1 MGIFNTIKK
10 LFSNPA
16 VKEPNNGPMVNLERH
31 LGDIKQ
37 NKYYD
42 FIDKDTIRPIS
53 TILLQTDSKQT
64 WDSFF
69 SVAKKN
75 PKLINFETRSRRK
88 FRHLYHNQDLL
99 VVEAA
104 GTIEMI
110 TKEQVQQINLKE
122 TALEKMHPVAVN
134 HMGAL
139 LHDKEK
145 VAFVHYKNKQAIV
158 YEFQWQPF
166 RFAIGNDFW
175 LVGTRETYDGPG
187 KLYCFDFNGDLKW
200 GIAFKETLSTMFG
213 ELSFMPYLLEVS
225 ADSTD
230 IFVSS
235 MDRLYRLD
243 NNGNLKA
250 RIAISELK
258 EKELQQKQEEL
269 QRELSAPPKTEEE
282 AISMFAKQLAAQF
295 SMGFERMSFNSPFA
309 GFAHD
314 HKTDMVFILEEKGRV
329 SAWDSSGRLK
339 WINAFKNEGR
349 YICWIENKL
358 VVSFQSG
365 ETFWLNREGKFIYGA
380 QLPKQA
386 TTIQLIPNQEKYLVV
401 CEDNRLY
408 ELHKDTGNL
417 IKGSEGHPGMKLF
430 ILSGQN
436 VFFDGG
442 IHNQG
447 YFWLAPENHQW
458 QHFEAKTFTDV
469 EKIDVQSEVAPEIT
483 VTKRFSGRWEI
494 KSKKEWF
501 GSRVI
506 DMKNQ
511 RVYVVEEGPQKSINE
526 LAKLSD
532 KQREK
537 DRLSHKLVCYDLGE
551 NVIWENHIY
560 SSMRSLFLS
569 LDGEVLFTSIPSGSE
584 ITYLPGHIVTYS
596 KDGQQLDKFKVDA
609 HGFNLDFISEDRAIV
624 HFASDR
630 GEKSVSGI
638 FEIDGKGKWRL
649 KINESDVE
657 SEKRN
662 VFGAGLN
669 DVSLPNFRLKRT
681 DKKKYEL
688 ESRNSKIELKFSAA
702 IYEAYETMEHN
713 LVLRIGTRLL
723 SFYNTD
729 LEKILEVKEQESI
742 QSVTLGSSSLVV
754 VTKAEVK
761 GYNYQGEVLWRYS
774 ALPKAFESRVL
785 WIPSKNIYLWIVSN
799 NLETIVAAIHENG
812 NVLKSHS
819 FNKNS
824 YHHSILVY
832 PEECCFVAQ
841 INEIIQ
847 GYSI

>member
-401 CEDNRLY
+401 CE
-408 ELHKDTGNL
+408 
-417 IKGSEGHPGMKLF
+417 
-430 ILSGQN
+430 
-436 VFFDGG
+436 
-442 IHNQG
+442 
-447 YFWLAPENHQW
+447 
-458 QHFEAKTFTDV
+458 
-469 EKIDVQSEVAPEIT
+469 
-483 VTKRFSGRWEI
+483 
-494 KSKKEWF
+494 
-501 GSRVI
+501 
-506 DMKNQ
+506 
-511 RVYVVEEGPQKSINE
+511 
-526 LAKLSD
+526 
-532 KQREK
+532 
-537 DRLSHKLVCYDLGE
+537 
-551 NVIWENHIY
+551 
-560 SSMRSLFLS
+560 
-569 LDGEVLFTSIPSGSE
+569 
-584 ITYLPGHIVTYS
+584 
-596 KDGQQLDKFKVDA
+596 
-609 HGFNLDFISEDRAIV
+609 
-624 HFASDR
+624 
-630 GEKSVSGI
+630 
-638 FEIDGKGKWRL
+638 
-649 KINESDVE
+649 
-657 SEKRN
+657 
-662 VFGAGLN
+662 
-669 DVSLPNFRLKRT
+669 
-681 DKKKYEL
+681 
-688 ESRNSKIELKFSAA
+688 
-702 IYEAYETMEHN
+702 
-713 LVLRIGTRLL
+713 
-723 SFYNTD
+723 
-729 LEKILEVKEQESI
+729 
-742 QSVTLGSSSLVV
+742 
-754 VTKAEVK
+754 
-761 GYNYQGEVLWRYS
+761 
-774 ALPKAFESRVL
+774 
-785 WIPSKNIYLWIVSN
+785 
-799 NLETIVAAIHENG
+799 
-812 NVLKSHS
+812 
-819 FNKNS
+819 
-824 YHHSILVY
+824 
-832 PEECCFVAQ
+832 
-841 INEIIQ
+841 
-847 GYSI
+847 